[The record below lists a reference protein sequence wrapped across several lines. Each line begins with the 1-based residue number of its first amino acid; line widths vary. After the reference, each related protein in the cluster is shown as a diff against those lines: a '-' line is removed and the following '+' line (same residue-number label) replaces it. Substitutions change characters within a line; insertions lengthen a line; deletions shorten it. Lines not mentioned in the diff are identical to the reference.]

1 MALLLWAGAIL
12 CFIAYGLGGGD
23 ANLYLAII
31 IVAVILLTAIL
42 NFYQTLKSQSIM
54 GGFKD
59 FIPPETIVIRD
70 GVEEIIDATKLVVG
84 DVIRI

>member
-1 MALLLWAGAIL
+1 MAVLLWAGSIL

-23 ANLYLAII
+23 SNLYLAII
-31 IVAVILLTAIL
+31 IVAIILLTGFM

-54 GGFKD
+54 GSFKD

-70 GVEEIIDATKLVVG
+70 GVEEVIDATKLVVG